1 MNAPVQNT
9 LITTQITHVAET
21 LGLANVN
28 PQELKETLIQ
38 TAFRTETQATDAQM
52 ASLLIVAGQYKLNP
66 WTKEIYAFLIK
77 IKGLSQLLVW
87 MVGHASLM
95 KF

>member
-52 ASLLIVAGQYKLNP
+52 ASL
-66 WTKEIYAFLIK
+66 
-77 IKGLSQLLVW
+77 
-87 MVGHASLM
+87 
-95 KF
+95 